1 MPRDPFESSTL
12 TFKKCTTFA
21 TFYKKKK
28 KKFKNAD
35 QSSQPWSAPPVL
47 LLEEFPLARLLFHFV
62 LLEQGVEDLQGGA
75 DVLRDDICAIIHRK
89 PLVLVIP
96 HQPVPGSENTE
107 MLLPTLANKYSRNP
121 SWEVT
126 DREDKKSIRW
136 KFNQCVLG
144 GTKSQ

>member
-1 MPRDPFESSTL
+1 MTSHSNN
-12 TFKKCTTFA
+12 
-21 TFYKKKK
+21 KKKS
-28 KKFKNAD
+28 FRL
-35 QSSQPWSAPPVL
+35 WSAPLVL
-47 LLEEFPLARLLFHFV
+47 LLEEFPLARLLFPFV

-96 HQPVPGSENTE
+96 HQRVPGSENTE

-121 SWEVT
+121 SCEVT
-126 DREDKKSIRW
+126 DREGKKSIRW